1 MAAAANATTTRISAH
16 LGRRKLMLG
25 LMESLHESA
34 MLGLMESLHKSAL
47 SLRFLPQ
54 NHNRIRG
61 SQPKEIAGLPALTN
75 LGHGGRCQRLSD
87 KMG

>member
-1 MAAAANATTTRISAH
+1 MAAAANATTTRIAAH

-25 LMESLHESA
+25 LIESLHESA
-34 MLGLMESLHKSAL
+34 L
-47 SLRFLPQ
+47 SVRLLPQ
-54 NHNRIRG
+54 DHHRIHG

>member
-25 LMESLHESA
+25 LMESLH
-34 MLGLMESLHKSAL
+34 KSAL
-47 SLRFLPQ
+47 SVRFLPQ